1 MFVRYGVWML
11 GSKAGYQ
18 KTGLPP
24 CPIPP
29 SESFEHIT
37 HCPFP
42 SAPLYHSQSRHSTVH
57 NNLRQRENATKQ
69 TSNMRPISH
78 FTHTVLHSAVLR
90 YYMHY
95 TLLKQFNYVS
105 GFETWT
111 LQSRR
116 RFQMYQSRR
125 WRQYAPPKCQ
135 LCTGPQSVTAHKAR
149 PSLPQ
154 KRQRLRIW

>member
-1 MFVRYGVWML
+1 ML

-29 SESFEHIT
+29 SESWDRGTFEHIT

-42 SAPLYHSQSRHSTVH
+42 SASLYHSQSRHSIVH
-57 NNLRQRENATKQ
+57 NNLRQTENATKQ

-78 FTHTVLHSAVLR
+78 FTHTVLHSAILR

-95 TLLKQFNYVS
+95 TPLK
-105 GFETWT
+105 
-111 LQSRR
+111 
-116 RFQMYQSRR
+116 
-125 WRQYAPPKCQ
+125 
-135 LCTGPQSVTAHKAR
+135 
-149 PSLPQ
+149 
-154 KRQRLRIW
+154 